1 MIAVSDTSPL
11 IALSRLGYSDYLP
24 IIFEKIY
31 IPHGVASEIA
41 RKDDNA
47 QAATANLIN

>member
-24 IIFEKIY
+24 SFFAKIY
-31 IPHGVASEIA
+31 IPHGVASELA
-41 RKDDNA
+41 RKDDTA
-47 QAATANLIN
+47 RAATEP